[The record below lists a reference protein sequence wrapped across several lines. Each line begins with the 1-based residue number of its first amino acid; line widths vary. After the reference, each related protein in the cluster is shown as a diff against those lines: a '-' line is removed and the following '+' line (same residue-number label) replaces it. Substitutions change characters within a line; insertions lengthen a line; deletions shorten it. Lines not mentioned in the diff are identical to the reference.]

1 MFSTEYQKVDQ
12 SVPGDLIEHLVRYGY
27 VVVHPKK
34 PRWMQATPKLERSIH
49 KIMEALIKSRT
60 STIAHNSYPVMN

>member
-12 SVPGDLIEHLVRYGY
+12 SVPRDLIEQLVRYGY

-34 PRWMQATPKLERSIH
+34 PRWMRATPKLERSIH
-49 KIMEALIKSRT
+49 KIMEDMIKSRT
-60 STIAHNSYPVMN
+60 TTIAHSSYLVMN